1 MSLQWVAWSAIRYWL
16 ALVSHGIRTR
26 RLSSLHGLWVVGLR
40 CITQDVRIMATGLLL
55 FAGCLISDGA
65 SVSYIVGKDSLE
77 EKMHKTG
84 RPVVVPYKLH
94 CSLCAGF
101 TWP

>member
-1 MSLQWVAWSAIRYWL
+1 MSLQWVAWSAIQYWL

-65 SVSYIVGKDSLE
+65 SVSYIVGKKTVSNKNA
-77 EKMHKTG
+77 KMG
-84 RPVVVPYKLH
+84 RLVVVPYKLH
-94 CSLCAGF
+94 SFLCAGLAW
-101 TWP
+101 T